1 MTKEVEMSTKY
12 DPSQVEPGR
21 YKEWIEKGLFKPNED
36 KEAKPYSI
44 VIPPPN
50 VTGKLHLGHAWDTTL
65 QDMIIRQKRMQG
77 FDTLWLPGMDH
88 AGIATQAKVEARL
101 AEDGISRY
109 DLGREKF
116 VEKVWEWKGEYADI
130 IHQQWAKLGLSLD
143 YDRERF
149 TLDDGLSKAVRK
161 VFVTLYK
168 KGLIYRGEYI
178 INWDPKARTALSD
191 IEVIHKD
198 DKGAFY
204 HVKYPFAD
212 DTTFNGKNY
221 IEIATT
227 RPETMM
233 GDVAVAV
240 NPDDERYKDIVGK
253 TLVLPLQGRHIPII
267 ADQYVDPEFGTG
279 MVKIT
284 PAHDPND
291 FEVGNR
297 HNLERINTMNEDA
310 TMNAN
315 AGKYEGL
322 DRFEARKAIVA
333 DLEEQGY
340 MLKIEPIV
348 HSVGHSERTGV
359 QVESRLS
366 TQWFVKMKP
375 LAEAALK
382 NQETDDRVD
391 FVPPRFEHTFTQW
404 MENVHDWVIS
414 RQLWWGHQIPAWYHK
429 ETGEIYVGEEAP
441 EDIENWEQDSDV
453 LDTWFSSA
461 LWPFSTMGW
470 PDTESPD
477 FKRYFPTNTLVTGY
491 DIIFFWVSRMIFQS
505 VEFTKRRPFKNV
517 LIHGLIR
524 DEQGRKMSKSLGN
537 GIDPMDVIDKYGA
550 DALRWFLSN
559 GSAPGQDVRFS
570 YTKMDA
576 AWNFINKIWNASRF
590 VIMNLDSDVELSL
603 PEASEWQLADK
614 WILSR
619 LNDTVRDVT
628 RLFDS
633 FEFGEAGRALYNF
646 IWNDFCDWYIE
657 MAKENLTGEDE
668 KLKKNTQRILRYVLD
683 QILRLMHPIMPFVTE
698 KIWLSMPHDG
708 ASLVVAEYPV
718 EHAEFDNQVAEKDM
732 DNLIELIKAVRN
744 SRSEVNAP
752 MSSAIDILIKT
763 KDDDTRKVFE
773 NNVDYINRFCH
784 PKRLEI
790 AADIEAPKLAMTS
803 VITGAGVYLPL
814 ADLIDLN
821 EEISRLQKEAKKL
834 ESEVTRGEKKL
845 GNEKFVANAPEAVV
859 AKEKEKLANYKQQL
873 AATES
878 RIEEL
883 KAEI

>member
-1 MTKEVEMSTKY
+1 MTKEIEMSTKY

-803 VITGAGVYLPL
+803 VITGAEVYLPL